1 MKRRTKLEMEM
12 MREEVTSYLNR
23 TDNNAHQAHEL
34 MIKEKL
40 EAGHL
45 IGYWIRG
52 IKDFEKVAKEIQDN
66 NDKFEKEYNKQ
77 QSIKAMK
84 EASKEEA
91 LQFINSF
98 NKNNIMSL
106 YKSVKNSV
114 SNNDKLNLIYIV
126 SCISHD
132 EQIELNESE
141 INTLKRIVKL
151 FNNDKVAI

>member
-1 MKRRTKLEMEM
+1 MKRRTRLEMEM

-77 QSIKAMK
+77 QEIKAMK
-84 EASKEEA
+84 EASKDEV
-91 LQFINSF
+91 LQFIKSLNKENVMSF
-98 NKNNIMSL
+98 

-114 SNNDKLNLIYIV
+114 SNTDKLNLTYIV
-126 SCISHD
+126 TSIYND
-132 EQIELNESE
+132 EKLELSESE
-141 INTLKRIVKL
+141 INTLK
-151 FNNDKVAI
+151 KVMNVYSYDIAI